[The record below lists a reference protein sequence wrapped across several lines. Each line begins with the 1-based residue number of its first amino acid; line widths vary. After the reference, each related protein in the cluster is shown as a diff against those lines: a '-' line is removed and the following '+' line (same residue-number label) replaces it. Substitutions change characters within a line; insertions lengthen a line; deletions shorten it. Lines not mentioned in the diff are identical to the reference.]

1 MEWNGMEQS
10 GMERNGMERNSP
22 LDPQGTR
29 RRCSSGCFGAPRVF
43 RNCRFPSPFPGKN
56 QQEIQE
62 EIEDLKGELEEEIG
76 KFQKENQEM
85 EKKIGHI
92 QAQLGFRRAQS
103 NAVSLT
109 LDEHCKHPDLV
120 IQGKSWIVT
129 SKPGSKIHPKAVV
142 VAREG
147 FSEGKSYWEVEV
159 GDGSDWELGVLG
171 EEIRDSLRNN
181 GGRFPEETVPG
192 LEYSLGEFRLPGG
205 KLERNSGSCRVLG
218 VLLDQESRTLSFF
231 DAEEKQRLG
240 LLPLKLPGN
249 LFPFFSPSSDGKA
262 LGIRPVG
269 VGGPQQ

>member
-76 KFQKENQEM
+76 KFQK
-85 EKKIGHI
+85 
-92 QAQLGFRRAQS
+92 GFRRAQS